1 MIVTI
6 VEAEIK
12 SPLETVFKYLANLE
26 SMVEYNYSVK
36 EAKWVSQDK
45 NNLICNITISLS
57 ILNFSEKYRVVELI
71 ENKKMIAKCESSSL
85 EFEDSYLFSETS
97 NGTLLRIEDKMKLKG
112 LLSFSEGILKPILKS
127 DMERNLK
134 KLKSILES

>member
-12 SPLETVFKYLANLE
+12 SPLEKVFKYLANLE

-36 EAKWVSQDK
+36 EAKWVSQEK

-57 ILNFSEKYRVVELI
+57 ILNFTEKYRVVELI

-97 NGTLLRIEDKMKLKG
+97 DGTLLRIEDKMKLKG

-127 DMERNLK
+127 DMERNLQ

>member
-57 ILNFSEKYRVVELI
+57 ILNFTEKYRVVELI

-127 DMERNLK
+127 DMERNLQ